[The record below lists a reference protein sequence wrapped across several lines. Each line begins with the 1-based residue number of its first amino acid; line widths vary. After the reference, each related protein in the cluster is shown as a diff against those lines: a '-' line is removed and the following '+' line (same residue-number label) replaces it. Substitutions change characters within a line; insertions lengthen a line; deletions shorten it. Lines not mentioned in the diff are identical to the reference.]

1 MLDKNI
7 MENPEDA
14 KVKANGT
21 GPYKFVEWVQGS
33 HFQTVKNPN
42 FWISGLPYIDG
53 VRTLILKD
61 QQAAVTQLESGAID
75 VMQNMNL
82 IDFLRLRKDARFTTV
97 KDDVSTG
104 MFCFGI
110 NTTWAPMNNKQ
121 VRQAMNWA
129 VNRKRWVDQYY
140 QDTSS
145 PISLEWFRGTPP
157 HEPARENFYTF
168 DLDKARA
175 LLQQAGVGNF
185 SMDMVLIPS
194 PESSSLVQIYQADLA
209 QLGITMNIV
218 NMDLAPWLDN
228 VNNRKYNGMYYSP
241 AGISASVG
249 TELTTSKV
257 WQVGNNNSGLRQPG
271 NTRSWQ
277 PRRRRNRPGE
287 AQGDLHQGQ
296 RLDARRVVRHS
307 ADMAT
312 TNQRHAR
319 GRTRDQSAVRWLVV
333 SRRLDGELSQL
344 RVTVNP

>member
-1 MLDKNI
+1 MLDKNV

-53 VRTLILKD
+53 VRTLILRD

-110 NTTWAPMNNKQ
+110 NTTWAPMNNKL

-175 LLQQAGVGNF
+175 LLRQAGVGNF

-241 AGISASVG
+241 AGHLGIRGHRADDEQGVAG
-249 TELTTSKV
+249 RQQQL
-257 WQVGNNNSGLRQPG
+257 GLRQPG
-271 NTRSWQ
+271 ISGAGNRGD
-277 PRRRRNRPGE
+277 RRNRPGE

-312 TNQRHAR
+312 ANQRHAR
-319 GRTRDQSAVRWLVV
+319 GRTRDQSAIRRLVV
-333 SRRLDGELSQL
+333 SRRLDGELAHA
-344 RVTVNP
+344 